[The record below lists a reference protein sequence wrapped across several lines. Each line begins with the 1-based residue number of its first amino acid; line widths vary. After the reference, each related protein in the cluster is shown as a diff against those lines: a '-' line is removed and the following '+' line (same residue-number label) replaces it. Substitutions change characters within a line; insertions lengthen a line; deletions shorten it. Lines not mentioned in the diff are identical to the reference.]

1 MTDQTLSYN
10 ISGQQAAD
18 FRGKMLEWYDRHG
31 RTTIPWRAPKGQIPD
46 PYHVWLSEIMCQ
58 QTTVQAVA
66 PYFIKFVSLWP
77 RVSDLANAPRE
88 DVMREWAG
96 LGYYARARNLHE
108 CAKIIAFEHNGV
120 FPSAKDELMK
130 LPGIGDYTGAAIA
143 AIAFNRCETVVD
155 GNVERVMARYCAV
168 ETPLPKAKKELK
180 ALAAQFFTGEAR
192 AGDFAQ
198 SLMDLGAGICTP
210 KSPKC
215 VLCPVMN
222 GCAARKGGLP
232 ETYPKRAPK
241 AQRPQKEGLVYWIE
255 DGQGNLLLE
264 RRDDK
269 AMMGGMLGLPTSE
282 WLEKAVNKTFEAPEK
297 LEALPLSTLSERGQV
312 RHVFTHFELTL
323 TLMAGSAART
333 ALNDNDG
340 RYFWAER
347 ADIKPES
354 FPTLFKKAVLLAL
367 N

>member
-1 MTDQTLSYN
+1 MTDQNAPYN
-10 ISGQQAAD
+10 ISVKEAEN

-31 RTTIPWRAPKGQIPD
+31 RTTIPWRVPKGHIRD

-66 PYFIKFVSLWP
+66 PYFLKFIHLWP
-77 RVSDLANAPRE
+77 SISDLASAERD

-108 CAKIIAFEHNGV
+108 CAKIVAFEHDGH
-120 FPSAKDELMK
+120 FPDTKDALME

-180 ALAAQFFTGEAR
+180 ALAAHFFAGEAR

-215 VLCPVMN
+215 VLCPVMEDCT
-222 GCAARKGGLP
+222 GRKTGEP
-232 ETYPKRAPK
+232 EIYPKRAPK
-241 AQRPQKEGLVYWIE
+241 ALRPQKAGEVYWIE
-255 DGQGNLLLE
+255 DHQGRIMLE

-269 AMMGGMLGLPTSE
+269 AMLGGMIGLPTSE
-282 WLEKAVNKTFEAPEK
+282 WVLKGDEASITQPFSFAEII
-297 LEALPLSTLSERGQV
+297 EIGQV
-312 RHVFTHFELTL
+312 RHVFTHFEL
-323 TLMAGSAART
+323 S
-333 ALNDNDG
+333 LNLKRGQVEDSDLPDHG
-340 RYFWAER
+340 RYFWVDR
-347 ADIKPES
+347 HDIKPQT
-354 FPTLFKKAVLLAL
+354 FPTLFKKAVLLAMC
-367 N
+367 